1 MKKWLVAMVVS
12 SCLIGYFVPY
22 ERSIT
27 FKETRVENPV
37 LVYQPLQSGTDFDIV
52 FTHSIH
58 LTDVTESYRVLP
70 TSELQLLAMQYTDVA
85 IGMPSAAEQDQTLT
99 YENGVYTL
107 QYHDAR
113 LKDFTLHIGDV
124 DYKLD
129 LHYGGEIFALKQKL
143 TRGKSYVLQIQKLS
157 LYQKMKGVALGE

>member
-1 MKKWLVAMVVS
+1 MKKWLVVIVVVVG
-12 SCLIGYFVPY
+12 LIGYFIPY

-27 FKETRVENPV
+27 FKETRVDNPV
-37 LVYQPLQSGTDFDIV
+37 LVYQPLQYGTDFDIV

-58 LTDVTESYRVLP
+58 LTDVTESYRALP
-70 TSELQLLAMQYTDVA
+70 TSEIQLLSMQYTDVA

-107 QYHDAR
+107 QYDDAR
-113 LKDFTLHIGDV
+113 LKDFTLHIGNV
-124 DYKLD
+124 DYKLE
-129 LHYGGEIFALKQKL
+129 LQYGDENFALKEKL